1 MNKRMKNHIKVR
13 DWILFVAL
21 AITFALLVWFFPESG
36 SKSLDVTWNTLREL
50 MIILPGVMI
59 LMGLFSVWV
68 SKRTVVNYLGKG
80 SGLTGI
86 GLSILFGTL
95 PTGPLLIAFPIALS
109 LFKKGARVMNVM
121 VFLSA
126 WACIKLPQ
134 EMVEIQFMGL
144 KFAGVR
150 IVLTIPLVAL
160 VGWIMEQVLGE
171 EYVSS
176 LEESKS

>member
-1 MNKRMKNHIKVR
+1 
-13 DWILFVAL
+13 
-21 AITFALLVWFFPESG
+21 
-36 SKSLDVTWNTLREL
+36 

-68 SKRTVVNYLGKG
+68 SKQTVVNYLGRG
-80 SGLTGI
+80 SGLKGI

-95 PTGPLLIAFPIALS
+95 PTGPLYIAFPIALS
-109 LFKKGARVMNVM
+109 LFKKGARVMNVV

-144 KFAGVR
+144 KFAGIR
-150 IVLTIPLVAL
+150 IALTIPLVAL
-160 VGWIMEQVLGE
+160 MGWIMEQAEINTTTFITLAPFLNRDNAMGNAMYNGPVGRVPNRMERPIPFSPDPLPR
-171 EYVSS
+171 
-176 LEESKS
+176 

>member
-1 MNKRMKNHIKVR
+1 MLERMKNHIKVR
-13 DWILFVAL
+13 DWILFVAM
-21 AITFALLVWFFPESG
+21 AITFSLLVWFFPEPG
-36 SKSLDVTWNTLREL
+36 SKSLEVMWNILREL

-68 SKRTVVNYLGKG
+68 SKQMVVNYLGRG
-80 SGLTGI
+80 SGLKGI

-95 PTGPLLIAFPIALS
+95 PTGPLYIAFPIALS
-109 LFKKGARVMNVM
+109 LFKKGARVMNVV
-121 VFLSA
+121 VFISA

-150 IVLTIPLVAL
+150 IALTIPLVAL
-160 VGWIMEQVLGE
+160 VGWIMEQALGE

-176 LEESKS
+176 LEESKN